1 MISYLS
7 ITATATATLIFF
19 TTLLLSSIITT
30 IHKAEAISVKSTT
43 SKGALQVLLTYP
55 DPIFT
60 KNNTYFNI
68 TFIRPDFNTVQVH
81 VLYDFIILNK
91 SEDVVFRSA
100 NQTQGWSYTP
110 TGVAIIPYTFETQGK
125 YTIHIRIL
133 GINFFPR
140 VPEFADFPIKVE

>member
-7 ITATATATLIFF
+7 TTTTTLILF
-19 TTLLLSSIITT
+19 TTLLLTSITST
-30 IHKAEAISVKSTT
+30 KHNAEAISVKSPT
-43 SKGALQVLLTYP
+43 SRGALQVLLTYP
-55 DPIFT
+55 DPIIT